1 MKYKILRVLIQW
13 IAVGI
18 FILQM
23 KLALEKYIN
32 NPVVSHMSQAT
43 LADIEMPELYICSM
57 NQYKYSLANTYGY
70 AWNSNFLSGQLTCK
84 NCTKE
89 ITWKGANQS
98 MKYEK
103 LITDLYEFNYTDL
116 NIQKPEETNID
127 DVFILP
133 EGFCKKVDIKGTDN
147 IQFETT
153 NKMSA
158 ILVDSFKAN
167 RVRKDMEGVI
177 GERMNVQPTTP
188 PYFEFKTY
196 KVKLTKLDKR
206 VLAGKT
212 CTDYSAQGTT
222 KATCFEQAIKDTFL
236 DHLDC
241 LPPWFQILDNDMTC
255 NKNIVPKPETA
266 SYLYN
271 MSYHLLANL
280 PIDVAANKCLPSC
293 TEIQINI
300 EKIFHRSNIKDAA
313 IMEIIIDKKVP
324 VYTFIFSYGIFDL
337 VVEVGSAL
345 GLWLG
350 LSAIGIFDELAQ
362 IARLMLRISKF
373 GSC

>member
-1 MKYKILRVLIQW
+1 
-13 IAVGI
+13 
-18 FILQM
+18 M
-23 KLALEKYIN
+23 KLALEKYID

-70 AWNSNFLSGQLTCK
+70 AWNSNFMSGQLSCN

-98 MKYEK
+98 MKFDN
-103 LITDLYEFNYTDL
+103 LITELYEFNYTDL
-116 NIQKPEETNID
+116 NIEKPTETNID

-147 IQFETT
+147 IQFDTT

-158 ILVDSFKAN
+158 ILVDSYKAN
-167 RVRKDMEGVI
+167 RVRKDINGI
-177 GERMNVQPTTP
+177 TGERMNVQPSAP
-188 PYFEFKTY
+188 PFFEFKTF
-196 KVKLTKLDKR
+196 KVKLTAIDKR

-212 CTDYSAQGTT
+212 CTDYSTQGRT
-222 KATCFEQAIKDTFL
+222 KAGCFEQAIKDTFL
-236 DHLDC
+236 EHLDC
-241 LPPWFQILDNDMTC
+241 LPPWFQILEDYRTC
-255 NKNIVPKPETA
+255 NENIVLMPETA

-271 MSYHLLANL
+271 ISYYLLANL
-280 PIDVAANKCLPSC
+280 PIDLAANKCLPSC
-293 TEIQINI
+293 MEIQINI
-300 EKIFHRSNIKDAA
+300 ENIFYRSNIRDAA

-350 LSAIGIFDELAQ
+350 LSAIGIFDEVAQ
-362 IARLMLRISKF
+362 IARLMLRIAKF
-373 GSC
+373 GRY